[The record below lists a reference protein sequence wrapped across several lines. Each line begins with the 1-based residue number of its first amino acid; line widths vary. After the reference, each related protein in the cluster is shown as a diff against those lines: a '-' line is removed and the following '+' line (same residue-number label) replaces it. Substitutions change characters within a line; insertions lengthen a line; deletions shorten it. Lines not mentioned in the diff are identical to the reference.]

1 MEAEEPTDAHKN
13 QRETDLLR
21 SVKPLPHE
29 SKADM
34 ARKHTEH
41 PQSEPKKKL
50 KRNKKWTSKGTN
62 WFAASQ
68 EN

>member
-21 SVKPLPHE
+21 SLKPLPHE

-34 ARKHTEH
+34 ARKHR
-41 PQSEPKKKL
+41 EPTARAKEK
-50 KRNKKWTSKGTN
+50 
-62 WFAASQ
+62 AQ
-68 EN
+68 EKQKMDIQGH

>member
-21 SVKPLPHE
+21 SLKPLPHK

-34 ARKHTEH
+34 AGKHR
-41 PQSEPKKKL
+41 EPTARGKEKAQE
-50 KRNKKWTSKGTN
+50 NKKWTSKGTN